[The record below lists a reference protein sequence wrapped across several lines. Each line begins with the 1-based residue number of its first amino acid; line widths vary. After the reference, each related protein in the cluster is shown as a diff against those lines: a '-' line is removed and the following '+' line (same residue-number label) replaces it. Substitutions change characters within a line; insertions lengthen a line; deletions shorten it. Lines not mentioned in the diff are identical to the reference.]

1 MKNRI
6 AALATVA
13 ALSLTALAP
22 AVSAQSMSEAG
33 SMLTQAVANALRVEG
48 FDTANIENLTLSQIA
63 EIKGVLES
71 GMTATDRSKIEA
83 LLAGN

>member
-6 AALATVA
+6 AMIATVA
-13 ALSLTALAP
+13 ALGLTALAP
-22 AVSAQSMSEAG
+22 AVSAQSMAEAA
-33 SMLTQAVANALRVEG
+33 SMLTQSVESALRVEG
-48 FDTANIENLTLSQIA
+48 FDTANIDNLTLSQIA

-71 GMTATDRSKIEA
+71 GMTATDRSRIEF

>member
-1 MKNRI
+1 MKTRI

-13 ALSLTALAP
+13 ALSLSAIAP
-22 AVSAQSMSEAG
+22 AASAQSMDEAV

-48 FDTANIENLTLSQIA
+48 FDTTNVNDLSLAQIA

-71 GMTATDRSKIEA
+71 GMTATDRSRIEE

>member
-6 AALATVA
+6 ATLATVA

-22 AVSAQSMSEAG
+22 AVSAQSMNEAA
-33 SMLTQAVANALRVEG
+33 SMLGQAVQNALRVEG
-48 FDTANIENLTLSQIA
+48 FDTTNFDNLSLGQIV

-71 GMTATDRSKIEA
+71 GMTATDRSRIEF

>member
-6 AALATVA
+6 AVLATVA

-22 AVSAQSMSEAG
+22 AVSAQSMSEAA
-33 SMLTQAVANALRVEG
+33 SMLTQSVENALRVEG
-48 FDTANIENLTLSQIA
+48 FDTGNIGNLSLNEIV

-71 GMTATDRSKIEA
+71 GMTATDRSRIEN
-83 LLAGN
+83 LLAGS